1 MAKTSPTMRAALA
14 AMREAGGLEYR
25 TGGWWVRKGTP
36 YSPTYAEYW
45 TRHTINALHT
55 RGLIRTDLNF
65 TKAEAA

>member
-36 YSPTYAEYW
+36 C
-45 TRHTINALHT
+45 TRAALSA
-55 RGLIRTDLNF
+55 RT
-65 TKAEAA
+65 